1 VALDGGMLSA
11 DNMVRI
17 PQAMFAESSLEFRF
31 EDLPASNRSVDKV
44 YLDELVKKGIAL
56 RHGARRG
63 VYYVPKGGM
72 TQK

>member
-44 YLDELVKKGIAL
+44 YEDSHDYKGVIE
-56 RHGARRG
+56 
-63 VYYVPKGGM
+63 
-72 TQK
+72 

>member
-1 VALDGGMLSA
+1 MLSA
-11 DNMVRI
+11 DKHGSNSADMS
-17 PQAMFAESSLEFRF
+17 AESSLEFRF

-63 VYYVPKGGM
+63 V
-72 TQK
+72 